1 MFGECGAQAI
11 KYPWAL
17 RNGMSMRKLP
27 VKKNL
32 RKHKKSAVPQF
43 LIGIGLVMAGIASAF
58 LLANGNVS
66 KGNPNQWGEIVMRV
80 DYPAPEL
87 QLVDLTGQAVDLKD
101 YDGQVV
107 LLNNWATW
115 CPPCREEMPALQAY
129 HTIHHDKGFSV
140 VAVEAGDPPEQVR
153 QFVDEY
159 ELTFPIWIDANQQ
172 ALAAFRNM
180 ALPNSYVIDRKGQ
193 VRLAWN
199 GAITLAVLEKYITPL
214 LEE

>member
-1 MFGECGAQAI
+1 MRNQA
-11 KYPWAL
+11 
-17 RNGMSMRKLP
+17 
-27 VKKNL
+27 VKKN
-32 RKHKKSAVPQF
+32 KHKRKQSIMPQF
-43 LIGIGLVMAGIASAF
+43 LIGIGLVIIGISSGF
-58 LLANGNVS
+58 LLVKNGTSETNS
-66 KGNPNQWGEIVMRV
+66 NKPGDIVMKV

-87 QLVDLTGQAVDLKD
+87 HLVDISGQTVDLKD
-101 YDGQVV
+101 YYGQIV

-129 HTIHHDKGFSV
+129 HTTHQEKGFTV
-140 VAVEAGDPPEQVR
+140 IAVEAGDPPEEVR

-159 ELTFPIWIDANQQ
+159 SLTFPVWVDANQR
-172 ALAAFRNM
+172 ALTAFRNM

-199 GAITLAVLEKYITPL
+199 GAITLDTLEKYITPL

>member
-1 MFGECGAQAI
+1 M
-11 KYPWAL
+11 
-17 RNGMSMRKLP
+17 
-27 VKKNL
+27 
-32 RKHKKSAVPQF
+32 PQF
-43 LIGIGLVMAGIASAF
+43 LIGIGLVIVGIASGF
-58 LLANGNVS
+58 LLLNNNTS
-66 KGNPNQWGEIVMRV
+66 KSSSNQPGEIVMKV

-87 QLVDLTGQAVDLKD
+87 QLVDISGQAVDLKD
-101 YDGQVV
+101 YQGQVV

-129 HTIHHDKGFSV
+129 HTIHHDKGFTV
-140 VAVEAGDPPEQVR
+140 IAVEAGDPAEQVR

-159 ELTFPIWIDANQQ
+159 KLTFPVWIDADQR
-172 ALAAFRNM
+172 ALTAFRNM

-199 GAITLAVLEKYITPL
+199 GAITLDTLEKYITPL